1 MHAIAADDDTD
12 AGPRQK
18 ARAERMC
25 ASTRQVRPVDE
36 LIRFVVAP
44 DGAIVADLKRT
55 LPGRGL
61 WLTAS
66 RQVIAEAAKRGVFA
80 KGFKREVTVAPGFA
94 DDIEQLLVRSVIDA
108 LAMAGKAGVVLSGF
122 SKVEAAL
129 ERGEA
134 VALIH
139 ASDAAPDGV
148 RKLNAVVRRESVSH
162 SGDLPVLT
170 ALASAQLDLALGRPN
185 VVHAALLAG
194 PAGNTFLKRC
204 ESLVRFRSP
213 EGEASQSGM
222 TGRVRNLNG

>member
-1 MHAIAADDDTD
+1 MHAVATTDDTD

-36 LIRFVVAP
+36 LIRFVIAP
-44 DGAIVADLKRT
+44 DGAVVADLKRS

-66 RQVIAEAAKRGVFA
+66 RQVITDAAKRGVFA
-80 KGFKREVTVAPGFA
+80 KGFKRDVKA
-94 DDIEQLLVRSVIDA
+94 DPSLADETERLIIKSLMDA

-162 SGDLPVLT
+162 SGDLPVVT
-170 ALASAQLDLALGRPN
+170 ELASAQLDLALGRSN
-185 VVHAALLAG
+185 VIHAALLAG

-204 ESLVRFRSP
+204 ESLARFRTP
-213 EGEASQSGM
+213 DGEASQQGM
-222 TGRVRNLNG
+222 IGRVRNLNG

>member
-1 MHAIAADDDTD
+1 MHAVATTDDTD
-12 AGPRQK
+12 AGPRHK

-44 DGAIVADLKRT
+44 DGAVVADLKRT

-61 WLTAS
+61 WLSAS
-66 RQVIAEAAKRGVFA
+66 REIIADAAKRGVFA
-80 KGFKREVTVAPGFA
+80 KGFKRDVKA
-94 DDIEQLLVRSVIDA
+94 DPALAEETERLLVKSLIDA

-170 ALASAQLDLALGRPN
+170 ELASTQLDLALGRSN
-185 VVHAALLAG
+185 VIHAALLAG
-194 PAGNTFLKRC
+194 PAGNTFLKRY
-204 ESLVRFRSP
+204 ESLARFRTP
-213 EGEASQSGM
+213 EGAAAQLGM
-222 TGRVRNLNG
+222 NGRVRNLNG